1 MFARKHVSIIPVS
14 IVPWL
19 QLSQKPE
26 SIAGR
31 SMAVRAAPRNAIR
44 DKTGKKAVRTVLL
57 YRFERF
63 LRFGLSFRILAFRFA
78 PPYS

>member
-44 DKTGKKAVRTVLL
+44 DKTNKK
-57 YRFERF
+57 
-63 LRFGLSFRILAFRFA
+63 
-78 PPYS
+78 P